1 MPSPA
6 AISRATP
13 HACTSVLIPFEADIE
28 TLAECVAPDRHL
40 RTICGCGEMAE
51 FDATAWLERR
61 LGDFSIVNFTDRL
74 RCPCG
79 RRQGRFEVWPG
90 PAGCSGLKTRFAAS
104 LYD

>member
-1 MPSPA
+1 MPSPNA
-6 AISRATP
+6 PRRATP
-13 HACTSVLIPFEADIE
+13 HVCADVLVPFEVDIE
-28 TLAECVAPDRHL
+28 TLAECVSPDRHL

-51 FDATAWLERR
+51 FDATAWLDRR
-61 LGDFSIVNFTDRL
+61 LGEFSMVNFTDRL

-90 PAGCSGLKTRFAAS
+90 PAGRSGLKTRSAAS

>member
-1 MPSPA
+1 MPPPTA
-6 AISRATP
+6 NPRATS
-13 HACTSVLIPFEADIE
+13 HAWTSVHIPFDADIE
-28 TLAECVAPDRHL
+28 TLAECVGPDRHL

-51 FDATAWLERR
+51 FDATAWLDRR
-61 LGDFSIVNFTDRL
+61 LGDFSMVNFTDRL

-90 PAGCSGLKTRFAAS
+90 PAGCSGLTTRSAAS